1 MELVITGAAGF
12 IGRHVLWAA
21 AGRGIA
27 VTALDRERPAEGLS
41 ADRWVTTDLAEPAPA
56 AVTALAAADAVVHL
70 AGCPG
75 VRSDDPDIGVRRY
88 RDNVLA
94 GSQVLR
100 ATPPDTP
107 VVVVSSSSVYGGAG
121 DPACPRPCHEDDD
134 LDPRGGYAWSK
145 AALEAVARQRAAAGA
160 RVVIA
165 RPFTVAGP
173 GQRPDMALARWI
185 HALRRDEPVVL
196 LGDPARSRD
205 ITDVRQVAEA
215 LVSLATEPVSGIV
228 NLGTG
233 TSHRLDTMIAAVAR
247 ALGTTP
253 RIEHRPAPPQEVATT
268 LADPT
273 RLERLTGIRLETDLD
288 TLVADQ
294 VAGITR
300 PLARS
305 A

>member
-1 MELVITGAAGF
+1 MELVVTGAAGF
-12 IGRHVLWAA
+12 IGRHALRTAA
-21 AGRGIA
+21 RRGIT
-27 VTALDRERPAEGLS
+27 VTGLDREPPAGEPP
-41 ADRWVTTDLAEPAPA
+41 ADRWVTTDLAQPVPA
-56 AVTALAAADAVVHL
+56 AVTALATTDAVVHL

-75 VRSDDPDIGVRRY
+75 VRTDDPRIGVRRH

-94 GSQVLR
+94 GSRVLR
-100 ATPPDTP
+100 VTPPDTP

-121 DPACPRPCHEDDD
+121 DPASPRPCHEDDD

-145 AALEAVARQRAAAGA
+145 VALEAVAQHRAASGG

-185 HALRRDEPVVL
+185 RALRRDEPVVL

-205 ITDVRQVAEA
+205 VTDVRQVAGA
-215 LVSLATEPVSGIV
+215 LVHLATEPLSGVV

-233 TSHRLDTMIAAVAR
+233 TAHRLDTMIAAVGR

-253 RIEHRPAPPQEVATT
+253 RIEHRPAPPHEVATT

-273 RLERLTGIRLETDLD
+273 RLERLTGIRLETDLGS
-288 TLVADQ
+288 LVAAQ
-294 VAGITR
+294 IAGTPRSLVAR
-300 PLARS
+300 A
-305 A
+305 